1 MQSKIDSPEAFAKTF
16 GASAE
21 TIEKLKIYEFELKR
35 WQKAVNIV
43 APSTLDQIWYRH
55 FADSAQLTEF
65 ISPKSKYIVDV
76 GSGGGFPGLV
86 LAILLRDRSDFKVT
100 LVESDQRKA
109 AFLRETARRIKI
121 PVEIMSTR
129 IESNASVSQ
138 MNSVDTVTARA
149 FAPLDRLF
157 GLVFPVFSRQTVGIF
172 LKGRD
177 YGREIEL
184 ALQSWT
190 FDCEL
195 RESKTEPGGRI
206 LILRDL
212 ARKPEA

>member
-1 MQSKIDSPEAFAKTF
+1 LQSEINDPEAFADAF
-16 GASAE
+16 GASVK
-21 TIEKLKIYEFELKR
+21 TTEKLKLYEVELKR
-35 WQKAVNIV
+35 WQKAVNLV
-43 APSTLDQIWYRH
+43 APGTLDQIWHRH
-55 FADSAQLTEF
+55 FADSAQLAEF
-65 ISPKSKYIVDV
+65 LPETAKQIVDV

-86 LAILLRDRSDFKVT
+86 LAILLCKDSDVKVT

-129 IESNASVSQ
+129 IESNASVEQ
-138 MNSVDTVTARA
+138 LNSVDTVTARA

-177 YGREIEL
+177 FGREIEL
-184 ALQSWT
+184 ARQSWT
-190 FDCEL
+190 FDFEL
-195 RESKTEPGGRI
+195 RESKTEPEGRI
-206 LILRDL
+206 IVVRDL
-212 ARKPEA
+212 ARKLEA